1 MLVKELFIL
10 AFWGQNVCPGW
21 VKDGK
26 KVVLITPILL
36 PSQFFLKTEFLTA
49 IASKNTNQAK
59 G

>member
-10 AFWGQNVCPGW
+10 AFWGRNVCPGW
-21 VKDGK
+21 VKNSK

-49 IASKNTNQAK
+49 IVS
-59 G
+59 